1 MIDWCDN
8 SDKVNFPL
16 IGTDNWSYLKRR
28 GCFGIFTIFMVRT
41 WLSHTPKNH
50 FQFCRLLFFFFT
62 FWYIKLSFTTNLK
75 MNSFQR
81 DLNSIYMKDLADW
94 PLMTTKN
101 IKFMTKQDHLLRNSI
116 TGMSSSEQPFFD
128 KIYCNVCSN
137 GSNMIKHKVFENIN
151 GEFYLSDPRCNHF

>member
-50 FQFCRLLFFFFT
+50 FQFRQLLFFCFT
-62 FWYIKLSFTTNLK
+62 FLHNFLLQQINDF
-75 MNSFQR
+75 FQR

-151 GEFYLSDPRCNHF
+151 GEFCLSNLRCK